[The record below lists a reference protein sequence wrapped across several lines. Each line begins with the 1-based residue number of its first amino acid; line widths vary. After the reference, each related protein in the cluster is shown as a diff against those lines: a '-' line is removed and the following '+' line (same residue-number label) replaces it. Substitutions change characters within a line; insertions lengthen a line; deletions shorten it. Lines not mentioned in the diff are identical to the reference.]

1 VEGDVHA
8 PDLQRVR
15 RRTLG
20 VETNRVNGVG
30 RKVVGYEV
38 EEAVTK
44 VSDVATHALLLT
56 LLAITEYRAATP

>member
-1 VEGDVHA
+1 MFTRPICREFG
-8 PDLQRVR
+8 
-15 RRTLG
+15 
-20 VETNRVNGVG
+20 VNGVG
-30 RKVVGYEV
+30 REVVGYEV